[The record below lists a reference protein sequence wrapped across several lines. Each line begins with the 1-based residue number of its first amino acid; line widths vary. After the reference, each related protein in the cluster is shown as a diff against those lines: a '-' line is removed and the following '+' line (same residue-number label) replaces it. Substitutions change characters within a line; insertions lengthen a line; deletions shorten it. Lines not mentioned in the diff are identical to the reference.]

1 MNKIFTIFVLFV
13 FALLISLG
21 VAPDKILASENSSSN
36 ADVSDEITSKK
47 LDKEA
52 QILQKYLAKC
62 SSPMQ
67 DHAQDFIDA
76 AKLYNLDWKMLPAI
90 AGVESTFGKHIPGGY
105 NAYGWGVYGTNVI
118 YFTSWTDGIFTVAKG
133 LREGYLNK
141 GLMEPYAIN
150 KVYAASP
157 TWGKNVTYFM
167 NDLEKFANNYAEDFL
182 DIGFSRE
189 STEPKIAAISA
200 NPARSSLSEAMAG
213 RPVIR

>member
-1 MNKIFTIFVLFV
+1 MNKVFTIFVLLV
-13 FALLISLG
+13 FALLLSLG
-21 VAPDKILASENSSSN
+21 VAPDKILASENSTSSN
-36 ADVSDEITSKK
+36 DASDEIISRK

-52 QILQKYLAKC
+52 QILQKYLAKFN
-62 SSPMQ
+62 SPMQ

-118 YFTSWTDGIFTVAKG
+118 YFESWTHGIYTVAKG

-150 KVYAASP
+150 RVYAASP

-167 NDLEKFANNYAEDFL
+167 DDLEKFANNYV
-182 DIGFSRE
+182 E
-189 STEPKIAAISA
+189 SFVDTGLTKASSEPKIAAVSA
-200 NPARSSLSEAMAG
+200 TIAIRPSA
-213 RPVIR
+213 PVIR

>member
-1 MNKIFTIFVLFV
+1 MNKVFTIFVLLV
-13 FALLISLG
+13 FALLLSLG
-21 VAPDKILASENSSSN
+21 VAPDKILASENSTSSN
-36 ADVSDEITSKK
+36 DASDEIISRK

-52 QILQKYLAKC
+52 QILQKYLAKFN
-62 SSPMQ
+62 SPMQ

-118 YFTSWTDGIFTVAKG
+118 YFESWTDGIYTVAKG

-150 KVYAASP
+150 RVYAASP

-167 NDLEKFANNYAEDFL
+167 NDLEKFANNYV
-182 DIGFSRE
+182 E
-189 STEPKIAAISA
+189 SFVDTGLTKASSEPKIAAVSA
-200 NPARSSLSEAMAG
+200 TIAIRPSA
-213 RPVIR
+213 PVIR